1 MSEPLKAILVDD
13 EKDSR
18 DSLRHY
24 LQSYCKDVE
33 IAGEAENIK
42 IALEQIAKH
51 HPDVVFLDV
60 EMPFGNAFDLLD
72 QLDDIY
78 FEVIFVTAFS
88 DYAVQAL
95 NMSASY
101 YIMKPVD
108 IDELVSA
115 VEKVR
120 QSREAQTQLRHAR
133 ILADNVKA
141 ENKQMEKVVLPLID
155 GFEVIRVNEIL
166 YCKAD
171 DNFTEFHLRNGQSKL
186 ICRSLKFYEELLSS
200 YDLMRIHKSH
210 MINLQYVARYRKGKG
225 GSVIL
230 EDGTELD
237 VAVSKKKEL
246 LERF

>member
-1 MSEPLKAILVDD
+1 MSSELKAILVDD

-24 LQSYCKDVE
+24 ITEYCQDVR
-33 IAGEAENIK
+33 ILGEAENIK
-42 IALEQIAKH
+42 IALEQIARH
-51 HPDVVFLDV
+51 QPDVVFLDV

-72 QLDDIY
+72 QIDDIQ

-108 IDELVSA
+108 IDELVAA

-120 QSREAQTQLRHAR
+120 VNRDQQTELKHAR
-133 ILADNVKA
+133 ILADNVKT

-155 GFEVIRVNEIL
+155 GFEVIRVNEIA
-166 YCKAD
+166 YCKAE
-171 DNFTEFHLRNGQSKL
+171 DNFTEFHLKSGGTKM
-186 ICRSLKFYEELLSS
+186 ICRPLKFYEELLSS
-200 YDLMRIHKSH
+200 HDIFRIHKSYLV
-210 MINLQYVARYRKGKG
+210 NLQFVARYRKGKG
-225 GSVIL
+225 GSVVL
-230 EDGTELD
+230 ENGVELD
-237 VAVSKKKEL
+237 VAASRKKDL
-246 LERF
+246 LDRF

>member
-1 MSEPLKAILVDD
+1 MSELKAIVVDD

-24 LQSYCKDVE
+24 IHQYCSDVLV
-33 IAGEAENIK
+33 AGEAENIK
-42 IALEQIAKH
+42 GALELIARH
-51 HPDVVFLDV
+51 QPDVVFLDV

-72 QLDDIY
+72 QLDDIQ

-115 VEKVR
+115 VDKVR
-120 QSREAQTQLRHAR
+120 LNRDQRSELRHAR
-133 ILADNVKA
+133 ILADNVKT

-155 GFEVIRVNEIL
+155 GFEVVRVNEIL

-171 DNFTEFHLRNGQSKL
+171 DNFTEFHLKGGLVKL
-186 ICRSLKFYEELLSS
+186 ICRPLKFYEELLEGH
-200 YDLMRIHKSH
+200 DMLRIHKSH
-210 MINLQYVARYRKGKG
+210 MINLQYVVRYRKGKG
-225 GSVIL
+225 GSVVL

-246 LERF
+246 LDRF